1 MNDLLLGLI
10 FGLVVGMVLGA
21 VALQIYR
28 LRVKKL
34 RNSRTRS
41 ELKGNRVSTVA
52 QVLHFAI
59 QSAPSAVVVVDK
71 RRNVVLSNTRAHE
84 LSLVHERS
92 VNRQVWEAVERVFSD
107 QEPREFTFT
116 PPPRRG
122 NRPVIAVAGLAQLLS
137 LQDDRYAVVY
147 ATDDSEHVRMESARR
162 DFVANVSHELKTP
175 VGAISLLTE
184 TLMSEKNDP
193 DSVEYFGEKLMGES
207 RRMSQMISELISL
220 SKLQGAESLPDPEI
234 LSLDE
239 VVEDAFD
246 RCRLAAEAA
255 DIELVMDA
263 GAGAMVHGDKA
274 LLVTS
279 VANLVTNAINYSPA
293 GTSVSVSREVTD
305 NQAIV
310 RVTDRGIGIA
320 PEDQKR
326 LFERFFRVDKARSR
340 NTGGTGLGLAIVKH
354 VMANHGGSVSV
365 WSRVGTGSTFTLE
378 LPRYKGQDNVLPEGE
393 KPVVPSQREL
403 SDISGEGEEQRVA
416 REHRMNLLRRRTE
429 QGAKE

>member
-1 MNDLLLGLI
+1 MSDLLLGLVI
-10 FGLVVGMVLGA
+10 GLVLGMVLGA
-21 VALQIYR
+21 VAVQIYR

-34 RNSRTRS
+34 RNARTRA

-52 QVLHFAI
+52 QMLHFAI

-92 VNRQVWEAVERVFSD
+92 VNREVWEAVEKVFAD
-107 QEPREFTFT
+107 QEPREVAFT

-147 ATDDSEHVRMESARR
+147 ATDDSEHIRMESARR

-184 TLMSEKNDP
+184 TLISEKEDP
-193 DSVEYFGEKLMGES
+193 ESVEYFGTKLINES
-207 RRMSQMISELISL
+207 RRMSQMISELIAL
-220 SKLQGAESLPDPEI
+220 SKLQGAESLPDPEV
-234 LSLDE
+234 LSLDDI
-239 VVEDAFD
+239 VEEAFD
-246 RCRLAAEAA
+246 RCRLSAEAA
-255 DIELVMDA
+255 DIELVKDSGVEA
-263 GAGAMVHGDKA
+263 LVHGDKA

-279 VANLVTNAINYSPA
+279 VTNLVTNAINYSPA
-293 GTSVSVSREVTD
+293 GTSVSISREMTE

-378 LPRYKGQDNVLPEGE
+378 LPRYKGEGNALPEGE
-393 KPVVPSQREL
+393 QPVVPSQCAL
-403 SDISGEGEEQRVA
+403 SGGEEEQDGV
-416 REHRMNLLRRRTE
+416 REHRVNRVRRRTE
-429 QGAKE
+429 QGGKE